1 MIYGKRHFII
11 AVLILALGAA
21 VYLNWQFSPSE
32 KLVTEAAGNYVQFED
47 DLTAQYAAADS
58 HDAVSAADTA
68 DQPLTVEAS
77 VHAGFFEA
85 ARADRLAARTDASRA
100 LEEITSDPSMSESQ
114 KNEAVRSM
122 AKLAMYSDTEASIE
136 TLVKAKGYSD
146 CVAVISDTQVNIII
160 PAGDGGI
167 TASDAAVIKDIV
179 MGQTD
184 MPASAIK
191 IVEAK

>member
-32 KLVTEAAGNYVQFED
+32 KLITEAAGSYVQFED
-47 DLTAQYAAADS
+47 GLTAQYAAAGDGT
-58 HDAVSAADTA
+58 AVSAADITEE
-68 DQPLTVEAS
+68 PLTVEAS

-85 ARADRLAARTDASRA
+85 ARADRLAARTDAVGT
-100 LEEITSDPSMSESQ
+100 LEEIASDPSMNDSQ
-114 KNEAVRSM
+114 KNEAVQSLSR
-122 AKLAMYSDTEASIE
+122 LAMYTDSEAAIE

-146 CVAVISDTQVNIII
+146 CVAVVSETQVNVII
-160 PAGDGGI
+160 PAGENGI
-167 TASDAAVIKDIV
+167 TAADAAVIKDIV

>member
-32 KLVTEAAGNYVQFED
+32 TLVTEAAGDYVKFED
-47 DLTAQYAAADS
+47 DLDSEYASARED
-58 HDAVSAADTA
+58 DAVSAADITNSA
-68 DQPLTVEAS
+68 ETVEAA
-77 VHAGFFEA
+77 VKAGFFES
-85 ARADRLAARTDASRA
+85 ARADRLAARNSAIDT
-100 LEEITSDPSMSESQ
+100 LQEIASDPSMSESQ
-114 KNEAVRSM
+114 KNEAVNSISRLSM
-122 AKLAMYSDTEASIE
+122 YTDSETAIE
-136 TLVKAKGYSD
+136 TLIKAKGYSD

-160 PAGDGGI
+160 SSGENGI